1 MTSPDTPNRNISN
14 SILFQQPSPQK
25 CGDVDEGE
33 GMAQVVAE
41 NGSSTAVRR
50 NAWVVEETYSS
61 KEVVDI

>member
-1 MTSPDTPNRNISN
+1 MTSPDTPSRNISN

-25 CGDVDEGE
+25 CGDVDEGM
-33 GMAQVVAE
+33 GQVVAE